1 MTYVHW
7 GGESC
12 IILHRIARS
21 RGYKRVR
28 DGGDPRS
35 QDVSGVCV
43 FASFSLG
50 TVPARSFYSFKEVY
64 GYKMF
69 VDGVILV
76 GEGA

>member
-1 MTYVHW
+1 MPYVKW

-12 IILHRIARS
+12 IILHRSAHS

-28 DGGDPRS
+28 EEGDPKS
-35 QDVSGVCV
+35 QDMSGVCV

-64 GYKMF
+64 GYKC
-69 VDGVILV
+69 L
-76 GEGA
+76 